1 MPTPLAHPPAALRPL
16 PVRRRPTATWGTAV
30 VLTAAAAVAVG
41 SRGAGAQDAPRL
53 ALRAVSASPAAA
65 PASTPAGIPAAG
77 VARLTVS
84 VAAPDTV
91 TFAALARGVPLQVRV
106 LDAAGQAAAPTA
118 VTWRVVAGD
127 VAVTDA
133 ASGSDGAGVSTP
145 KRAATRSS
153 KRRIGHQSPTSAVA
167 APSAQPFRSDIA
179 RVSSAWRAASKPAS
193 VSPAPGVLGSGPTAE
208 VSRTRYS
215 RSRSKASLA
224 RESQARGA
232 SSEQR

>member
-1 MPTPLAHPPAALRPL
+1 MPTPLAHPPAARRLP

-30 VLTAAAAVAVG
+30 VLTAVAAVAVG

-53 ALRAVSASPAAA
+53 ALRAVPASPAAA
-65 PASTPAGIPAAG
+65 PASTSAGIPAAG

-133 ASGSDGAGVSTP
+133 GSGSDDAGHA
-145 KRAATRSS
+145 AATLGR
-153 KRRIGHQSPTSAVA
+153 
-167 APSAQPFRSDIA
+167 APWLRA
-179 RVSSAWRAASKPAS
+179 RPGRVTVEARTPAGQATR
-193 VSPAPGVLGSGPTAE
+193 VDFVL
-208 VSRTRYS
+208 V
-215 RSRSKASLA
+215 
-224 RESQARGA
+224 RE
-232 SSEQR
+232 